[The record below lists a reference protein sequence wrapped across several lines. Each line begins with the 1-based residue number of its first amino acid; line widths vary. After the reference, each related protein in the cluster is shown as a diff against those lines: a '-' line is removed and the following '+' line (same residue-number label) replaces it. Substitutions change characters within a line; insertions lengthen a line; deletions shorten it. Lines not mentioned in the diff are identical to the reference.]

1 VFDGLICARDLDVE
15 PRPEWA
21 VRRVRDAMV
30 PAQDIPV
37 VAPDTPALDV
47 LRLMQTSRAD
57 RIAVIREARLL
68 GFVDV
73 TSVDRYLRSRET
85 RRRRPE
91 SRLTAA

>member
-1 VFDGLICARDLDVE
+1 MFDGLVCARDLDVE

-30 PAQDIPV
+30 PARDIPV

-57 RIAVIREARLL
+57 RIAVIRKGRLL
-68 GFVDV
+68 GFVDA
-73 TSVDRYLRSRET
+73 TSVDRYLRLRET
-85 RRRRPE
+85 RRQRPE